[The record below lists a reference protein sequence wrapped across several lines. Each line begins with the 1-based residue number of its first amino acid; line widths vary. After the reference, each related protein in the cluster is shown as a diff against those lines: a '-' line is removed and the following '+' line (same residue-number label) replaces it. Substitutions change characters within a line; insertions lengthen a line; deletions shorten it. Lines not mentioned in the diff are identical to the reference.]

1 MFAHWWQPHCS
12 TTVIFPYLQWQQTA
26 GFSEQF
32 LFLHPQKQWY
42 MYWVYLFIS
51 DCKHSEFMFLCS
63 EVRGLQMSISNH
75 VNFFFLCENYKSLI
89 STYMH
94 HRSTSTLFPALHSSV
109 LAFLYRRNFCQISN
123 TFCAF
128 SHVEV
133 ECIFTL
139 YHLFSSH
146 PEVYSKYSS
155 VLRNTFPMESE
166 SLD

>member
-1 MFAHWWQPHCS
+1 MLTDGNHTALRQWS
-12 TTVIFPYLQWQQTA
+12 FPTCTDSRQQDFQNSFYFFIHKKSDICTEFTYSYLI
-26 GFSEQF
+26 
-32 LFLHPQKQWY
+32 
-42 MYWVYLFIS
+42 VNIRN
-51 DCKHSEFMFLCS
+51 LCS
-63 EVRGLQMSISNH
+63 YVLKSEGCKWIS
-75 VNFFFLCENYKSLI
+75 VTMEKVFFWCENYKSLI

-109 LAFLYRRNFCQISN
+109 LAFLYRLNFCQISN
-123 TFCAF
+123 MFCAF
-128 SHVEV
+128 NHVEV